1 MIELQIC
8 GSCEIGH
15 MHYDTRDL
23 RVVRPGGDAVVP
35 AVQGY
40 FCDTCDEVYFDEN
53 TDSAIRYAAA
63 GDDLIYAARS
73 KMSAKLKRI
82 RIKLSLT
89 AAQAARIAGSDETV
103 FVQYE
108 NGTAQ
113 PTSAVTNLFDLLD
126 RHPEMLSE
134 LDLEG

>member
-1 MIELQIC
+1 
-8 GSCEIGH
+8 

-23 RVVRPGGDAVVP
+23 RVVRPGGDAVVL

-40 FCDTCDEVYFDEN
+40 FCDTCDEVYFDDN

-63 GDDLIYAARS
+63 GDDLIHAART
-73 KMSAKLKRI
+73 KMAAKLKRI
-82 RIKLSLT
+82 RIKLNLT
-89 AAQAARIAGSDETV
+89 PAQAAHIAGGDETA
-103 FVQYE
+103 FFQYE
-108 NGTAQ
+108 NGTSQ

-134 LDLEG
+134 LDFEG